1 VNSEQ
6 DTHFGDES
14 SVSGYEFED
23 EDAGPEDEIVDR
35 AWDALDAGD
44 AKKALAELEQLDA
57 DWPARWIPETL
68 ARAELGDLHG
78 ARAVL
83 DQTRGMEGLDEDP
96 DFLWAEGTLL
106 LREWRVD
113 QAREVLGKLA
123 LIERSAAVLERLSLC
138 AEIAGDMEH
147 ADALLTEAAEV
158 DPSTPA
164 PPRLGEEE
172 FAQVITSAI
181 EGLPQQFRDAIDST
195 EIIVEPVPS
204 RWMIEEGD
212 PSETPPDMLGVFVGT
227 SVLDRSAYDS
237 SSLPPRIFLFQ
248 RNIERASRDPNELVS
263 ETRITLFHEIGH
275 MLGFDE
281 AGVAALGLE

>member
-1 VNSEQ
+1 VTNERE
-6 DTHFGDES
+6 THIGDES
-14 SVSGYEFED
+14 SAPGYEFED

-35 AWDALDAGD
+35 AWSALDEGD
-44 AKKALAELEQLDA
+44 AKKALSELEQLDA

-68 ARAELGDLHG
+68 ARAELGDLRG

-83 DQTRGMEGLDEDP
+83 DQARGMEGLDEDL

-113 QAREVLGKLA
+113 KAREVLAKLA

-138 AEIAGDMEH
+138 AELAGDMDV
-147 ADALLTEAAEV
+147 ADGLLAEAAEV

-164 PPRLGEEE
+164 PPRLSEEE

-181 EGLPQQFRDAIDST
+181 EGLPQQFREPIEST

-204 RWMIEEGD
+204 RWMIDESD
-212 PSETPPDMLGVFVGT
+212 PSETPPDMLGLFVGA
-227 SVLDRSAYDS
+227 SELDRSAYDS

-248 RNIERASRDPNELVS
+248 RNIERASRDPRELVE
-263 ETRITLFHEIGH
+263 ETRVTLFHEIGH